1 MAVACPH
8 CSGRYVPV
16 RELFPNGAGLLAARA
31 PLRCAKCGGLSYVGL
46 TGRNAGG
53 ALSILAIGFALTFPS
68 PVSRALVS
76 GFSGTIAGFIRA
88 DIWAIAVLLALLVH
102 VFGAPLKMVEGN
114 APAPRNIWAFL
125 GTMAFL
131 GLLLLYGY
139 YLIRS

>member
-8 CSGRYVPV
+8 CGGRYFPV
-16 RELFPNGAGLLAARA
+16 TELFANGAGLLAARG
-31 PLRCAKCGGLSYVGL
+31 PLRCANRGEFSYVGL
-46 TGRNAGG
+46 TGRNVTG
-53 ALSILAIGFALTFPS
+53 ALSPLAIGFALTSPS

-76 GFSGTIAGFIRA
+76 RFYSTIAGFIRA
-88 DIWAIAVLLALLVH
+88 DICAIAVLLALPVY
-102 VFGAPLKMVEGN
+102 VFGAPLKSLEGN
-114 APAPRNIWAFL
+114 APEPRNIWAFL